1 MSRKHKNDEIEMIE
15 LSTIT
20 GEKIRFFMFDV
31 VEMND
36 HSYYLLQ
43 PEDLLENME
52 EDEVIV
58 FEKIKEDEN
67 EHFDLVEDESIVERV
82 IEKSNRSITDEYS
95 A

>member
-1 MSRKHKNDEIEMIE
+1 MSRKHKNDEIEIIE

-20 GEKIRFFMFDV
+20 GEKIRFLVFDV

-43 PEDLLENME
+43 PENLLENME